1 MTNNSLVQKERNTEE
16 LIPLLKDHYGEL
28 TRDQIIHNIQ
38 YENWKLLE
46 GRGGTPCIQKPD
58 GRMAKGS
65 PAPAAIGISSYA
77 NTVTELRALL
87 MDRVVA
93 ESSFDEFFD
102 ALMVKIKSGDVRAM
116 VLFRDSFLG
125 RPADVSPNA
134 TAADDTV
141 KSLMME
147 MALATRYRDA

>member
-1 MTNNSLVQKERNTEE
+1 
-16 LIPLLKDHYGEL
+16 
-28 TRDQIIHNIQ
+28 
-38 YENWKLLE
+38 
-46 GRGGTPCIQKPD
+46 
-58 GRMAKGS
+58 MAKGS
-65 PAPAAIGISSYA
+65 PAPAAIGISSYS

-102 ALMVKIKSGDVRAM
+102 SLMTKIRGGDVRAM
-116 VLFRDSFLG
+116 TLFRDTFLG
-125 RPADVSPNA
+125 RPADVSPTA
-134 TAADDTV
+134 TAADDSV